1 MIIRLVSAAL
11 VAGFLA
17 AVVATGLQLALTS
30 PLIIAAERFE
40 TQASADPVHL
50 ASAHAAP
57 ASLIVRVHGGHD
69 HGTKDP
75 EVSGG
80 ETAPEWQPGPGL
92 PRMAFTAL
100 STLVG
105 GVGYALML
113 GAVLLACNREPNPE
127 TGLRFAV
134 AGFLAVAL
142 APALGLPPELPGMEA
157 APLSERQFWWVM
169 TAASTAIG
177 LYLIAIRRVPITIAG
192 GIVLLVAPHFAGAP
206 VTSHAASNLP
216 AAYAAQFAARSLGIA
231 FIFWA
236 VIGLAYGWAWG
247 LFGKDQNRTIGRGK
261 VESAHG

>member
-40 TQASADPVHL
+40 TQA
-50 ASAHAAP
+50 AAP
-57 ASLIVRVHGGHD
+57 APAFASLVVLVHGGHD

-75 EVSGG
+75 SVAGG
-80 ETAPEWQPGPGL
+80 EVAPAWEPGPGL
-92 PRMAFTAL
+92 PRMAFTGL

-105 GVGYALML
+105 GVGYALLL

-127 TGLRFAV
+127 TGLRFAIG
-134 AGFLAVAL
+134 GFLAVAL
-142 APALGLPPELPGMEA
+142 APALGLAPELPGMEA
-157 APLSERQFWWVM
+157 APLADRQFWWVM
-169 TAASTAIG
+169 TAAATAMG
-177 LYLIAIRRVPITIAG
+177 LYLIAIRRAPITIAG
-192 GIVLLVAPHFAGAP
+192 GLVLLVAPHLAGAP
-206 VTSHAASNLP
+206 ETSHAASNLP

-231 FIFWA
+231 FVFWA

-247 LFGKDQNRTIGRGK
+247 LFGRDR
-261 VESAHG
+261 AHA